1 MKHEITD
8 HGDPQKYWTQI
19 PNIVYTLGLKPF
31 ELTLY
36 NHLKW
41 AAGAKPNGKCTK
53 STATLA
59 KETGM
64 GTGTV
69 SRAKTELEKKR
80 HELGGKPLIRTKE
93 MPNPKGGKPYQEIA
107 ITDIWKANMLKFTSS
122 TEEVDEVEQV
132 PVEVE
137 SSSRATSPVEINN
150 NYKQELR
157 EQEVKPLSPHA
168 RLMDFQQLRTGPI
181 ANGARDGKA
190 AKWLLEHGYDPVE
203 CEGCFDFL
211 MAQEW
216 RSSAVSWQTVQT
228 NIGAWVSRQG
238 ITRRSNGNGHA
249 APVVRDANYYIAG
262 FEKGMKL
269 APKYDVGKDIA
280 AIPDAAIR
288 EQVNQWW
295 MTQCSSR
302 EKVSSL

>member
-8 HGDPQKYWTQI
+8 QGDPQKYWTQI

-93 MPNPKGGKPYQEIA
+93 VPNPKGGKPYQEIT
-107 ITDIWKANMLKFTSS
+107 ITDIWKANMLHFTSS
-122 TEEVDEVEQV
+122 TEEVEEADQVPEEVE
-132 PVEVE
+132 P
-137 SSSRATSPVEINN
+137 SSRATSPVEINN
-150 NYKQELR
+150 NSYQEPK
-157 EQEVKPLSPHA
+157 EQEVNPLSPHA
-168 RLMDFQQLRTGPI
+168 RLMDFLQVKYGPI
-181 ANGARDGKA
+181 ASGGKEGRA
-190 AKWLLEHGYDPVE
+190 VKWLLDHGYDPAQ
-203 CEGCFDFL
+203 CEQCFEFL
-211 MAQEW
+211 AAQEW
-216 RSSAVSWQTVQT
+216 RTIQVSWVTVQT
-228 NIGAWVSRQG
+228 NIGLFLNG
-238 ITRRSNGNGHA
+238 NGNGHGNNGHKPSASERRVDQLKSNIEFIRSGGRA
-249 APVVRDANYYIAG
+249 ANR
-262 FEKGMKL
+262 
-269 APKYDVGKDIA
+269 
-280 AIPDAAIR
+280 
-288 EQVNQWW
+288 
-295 MTQCSSR
+295 
-302 EKVSSL
+302 